1 MNFDWLLFPYMIIF
15 TSVAVLWRVYR
26 VWRMSG
32 VNALTSAPSE
42 GISKIVSRYFRVT
55 FGMLVVTSIIP
66 LLPQSI
72 QHQFAPFTSVES
84 PIVAAVGWVILLVI
98 LVLVVVA
105 QVQMGEAWRI
115 AVDPSQQSKLVADGI
130 FRFSRNPIFV
140 GMRGLYLGAFLIL
153 PNGVTLLLWILGDL
167 LIQLQVQLEEAY
179 LINTF
184 GDEYTAYMRSV
195 RRWV

>member
-167 LIQLQVQLEEAY
+167 LIQLQVRLEEAY

>member
-1 MNFDWLLFPYMIIF
+1 MNFNWLLFPYMLVF
-15 TSVAVLWRVYR
+15 TFVAVLWRVYR

-42 GISKIVSRYFRVT
+42 GIPQLVSRYFRVT
-55 FGMLVVTSIIP
+55 FGLLVGASIIP
-66 LLPQSI
+66 LLPQSL
-72 QHQFAPFTSVES
+72 QHQFAPFTSFES
-84 PIVAAVGWVILLVI
+84 PIVAAVGWLILFLILL
-98 LVLVVVA
+98 LVVVA

-115 AVDPSQQSKLVADGI
+115 AVDPTQQSKLVKDGI

-140 GMRGLYLGAFLIL
+140 GMRGLYLGVFLIL

-167 LIQLQVQLEEAY
+167 LIQLQVRLEEAY
-179 LINTF
+179 LLDTF
-184 GDEYTAYMRSV
+184 GDEYTEYIRSV